1 MGPPCG
7 EQLLPLTSRELI
19 MWADRLAG
27 RWESPMGLM
36 DGKKGL
42 IFGVANDRSLAWH
55 IAERLHAE
63 GAVLG
68 FTHLPPP
75 KMERRVRLLAE
86 PIEAPVILPCDV
98 TDDDQIE
105 HVFRETHRLMG
116 EVDLVVHSIAYA
128 SRASLSEPF
137 YKTTRADFLQA
148 MEISAYS
155 LIALAQ
161 HGLPYMA
168 EGASMLTLS
177 YLGGVRM
184 IPGYNVMGVCK
195 AALESAVRY
204 LAGELGREKNIR
216 VNAISAG
223 PVQTLSAAGVSGF
236 DKVLRHYPQKS
247 PLHRNIRP
255 PEVGSAGLYLLSELS
270 SGVTGEVHYV
280 DAGYNIV
287 GW

>member
-1 MGPPCG
+1 
-7 EQLLPLTSRELI
+7 
-19 MWADRLAG
+19 
-27 RWESPMGLM
+27 MGLM
-36 DGKKGL
+36 EGKKGL

-55 IAERLHAE
+55 IAEKLHRE
-63 GAVLG
+63 GAALG

-86 PIEAPVILPCDV
+86 PIGAKVILPCDV

-105 HVFRETHRLMG
+105 RVFREAHEVMG
-116 EVDLVVHSIAYA
+116 DFDFVLHSIAFA
-128 SRASLSEPF
+128 NRAALANPF
-137 YKTTRADFLQA
+137 FQTTRGDFLQA

-155 LIALAQ
+155 LVALARF
-161 HGLPYMA
+161 GLPYMA
-168 EGASMLTLS
+168 EGGAMLTLS
-177 YLGGVRM
+177 YMGSVKM

-204 LAGELGREKNIR
+204 LAGELGREKAIR

-236 DKVLRHYPQKS
+236 DKILRHYPQKA
-247 PLHRNIRP
+247 PLHRNIRAH
-255 PEVGSAGLYLLSELS
+255 EVGNAGLYLLSDLS
-270 SGVTGEVHYV
+270 SGVTGEIHYV